1 MKPTNTNILI
11 EEIRGLTRIDD
22 VWFFFKILKPDD
34 EEFMLD
40 KQRALEATEVINM
53 LEQISILMLFF
64 FFFLTSLST

>member
-64 FFFLTSLST
+64 FSSSLV

>member
-64 FFFLTSLST
+64 FIFPH